1 MAVSTSFTP
10 EVTKKKFTA
19 QIGEDVLHEL
29 ELFLECASE
38 EHDWL
43 TIDKVAEQLLL
54 ASMNKDRGFSAWKK
68 QRAKAEKNTATPA
81 QGTTP
86 M

>member
-1 MAVSTSFTP
+1 MTVSTSFTP

-19 QIGEDVLHEL
+19 QIGEDVLQEL
-29 ELFLECASE
+29 ALFLECASE

-54 ASMNKDRGFSAWKK
+54 ASMNKDRGFTAWKK
-68 QRAKAEKNTATPA
+68 QRAKAEKNTAIPA
-81 QGTTP
+81 QGTTS